1 MICALHSA
9 WIRKHWT
16 KFRENI
22 AVCKALV
29 MYTIK
34 KVRKKKKFQ
43 GHCLFQVAVCNLASI
58 AVNQFVDAQKK
69 IFDFN
74 RLKEVTKVVTKN
86 LNKIINV
93 NYYPVPEAR
102 KSNMRHRPIG
112 IGVSNKYIVRGFDYS
127 EFHWGM

>member
-1 MICALHSA
+1 M
-9 WIRKHWT
+9 
-16 KFRENI
+16 
-22 AVCKALV
+22 
-29 MYTIK
+29 
-34 KVRKKKKFQ
+34 
-43 GHCLFQVAVCNLASI
+43 CNLASI

-112 IGVSNKYIVRGFDYS
+112 IGVSSKYIVLAF
-127 EFHWGM
+127 